1 MRRKV
6 IISSVTIFCIIAGL
20 LIFIINRINS
30 KLVNVDD
37 ITTDKEYENIV
48 YDNEEDILDDSML
61 GIITIEKI
69 DLKAT
74 VKEGTSSDILLNY
87 IGHIEETSTYD
98 GNVGL
103 ASHNRGCENSY
114 FARLNELEVGDE
126 IRYKTKFYDRTY
138 VVDNIKVIYE
148 TDWSMLQSTEENKLT
163 LITCI
168 SGKKQQRLCVQ
179 ATEKTYNSNNTEL
192 QCVFLYS
199 QNTN

>member
-1 MRRKV
+1 MKRKV
-6 IISSVTIFCIIAGL
+6 IISSVIIFCIITGL
-20 LIFIINRINS
+20 LIFIINRINN

-48 YDNEEDILDDSML
+48 YDNEEDIWNDSVL
-61 GIITIEKI
+61 GVLTIDEI
-69 DLKAT
+69 GLNAT
-74 VKEGTSSDILLNY
+74 VKEGTTKEILLNY

-148 TDWSMLQSTEENKLT
+148 TDWSMLQSTEKNKLT

-179 ATEKTYNSNNTEL
+179 ATEKTCNSSDTEL
-192 QCVFLYS
+192 QSVFLYS